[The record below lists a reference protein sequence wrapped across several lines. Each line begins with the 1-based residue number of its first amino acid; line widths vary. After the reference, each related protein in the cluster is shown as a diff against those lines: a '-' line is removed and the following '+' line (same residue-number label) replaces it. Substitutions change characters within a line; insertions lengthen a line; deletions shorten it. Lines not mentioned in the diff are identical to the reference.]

1 MDEQEQ
7 QFVHEDPAAE
17 EEQQHGPHFTVF
29 HAAGLFI
36 LLIVLEFWMEAILG
50 KTTKIAEGSWM
61 FIAIRNLISGLLTAK
76 AGALLAGFTLTGLL
90 FSPRVRWLTLIPVT
104 ICILGVTILSS
115 ELQNLLVWI
124 QPLPKE
130 YTDLFTKLEEN
141 SYGLL
146 FTISVIAP
154 LTEELLFRGVILE
167 GLRQNYRLLTAVF
180 MSSVLFALAHIIP
193 WLIVNAFFIGLI
205 LSWIK
210 IETGSLV
217 PCLYAHALYNGMPW
231 IVENTMKVQIPGFN
245 LEQDTTVVQFQPVWF
260 DLLGV
265 ALLFIGGIL
274 LWQMTI
280 RTADGQSQE

>member
-1 MDEQEQ
+1 MEEQEQ
-7 QFVHEDPAAE
+7 PILQEDPAAE
-17 EEQQHGPHFTVF
+17 EQQPQPHFTVF

-36 LLIVLEFWMEAILG
+36 LLIVLEFWMEAIIG
-50 KTTKIAEGSWM
+50 KTIKIAEDSWT
-61 FIAIRNLISGLLTAK
+61 FVAIRNLVSGLLTAK
-76 AGALLAGFTLTGLL
+76 AGALLAGFTLTGLIL
-90 FSPRVRWLTLIPVT
+90 SPRVRWLTLIPVT

-130 YTDLFTKLEEN
+130 YTDLFLKLEEN

-146 FTISVIAP
+146 FTISLVAP

-180 MSSVLFALAHIIP
+180 MSSVLFALAHVIP

-217 PCLYAHALYNGMPW
+217 PCLYAHALYNAMPW
-231 IVENTMKVQIPGFN
+231 VVEKTMKVQIPGFN
-245 LEQDTTVVQFQPVWF
+245 LPQDTTIVQFQPLWF
-260 DLLGV
+260 DLTGL
-265 ALLFIGGIL
+265 ALLFIGGVL

-280 RTADGQSQE
+280 HSADEQSPQA